1 MSTIRL
7 TTVALLAVI
16 APMAAVSLQ
25 AQAPT
30 GPAAAKA
37 LLRIDAEAENL
48 SAISTLA
55 VSPSGILAVYL
66 RQDGVIRLYSPAGKP
81 VASAGHA
88 GEGPGEFRQLDAIGW
103 LGDTLWAS
111 DGRLRR
117 LTRYSADGKFLR
129 AIQLPDRIE
138 QTLPGGTSTRYT
150 GARLQAAYP
159 DGSLLLQVM
168 LFSPP
173 KSEAPK
179 DVMGDPRFAVRT
191 SLEGAVRFVIAT
203 DPPNRCMVAGSEVI
217 ISMPGSSCPMTL
229 RATPP
234 NASRRVAVLQET
246 SPNGTGSIRVVAVN
260 DRGEPLFEHK
270 RSVPLRRVPSEA
282 HDRQLEGVPSEMRE
296 QIEARTRFFPPAF
309 EVQVAPS
316 GAAWIGLDAASGK
329 LREWFRLDASGK
341 PLPSVWLPAS
351 AKGLAF
357 DRRGA
362 WAITESEDGSQSIV
376 LYEAR
381 P

>member
-1 MSTIRL
+1 MAIIRL

-16 APMAAVSLQ
+16 APMATVSLQ
-25 AQAPT
+25 AQVPV
-30 GPAAAKA
+30 AAKA

-66 RQDGVIRLYSPAGKP
+66 RQDGVIRLYSPAGKLL
-81 VASAGHA
+81 ASAGHT

-117 LTRYSADGKFLR
+117 LTRYTADGKFLR

-138 QTLPGGTSTRYT
+138 QVVPGAASTRYT
-150 GARLQAAYP
+150 GARLQAVYP

-168 LFSPP
+168 QFRVPRSN
-173 KSEAPK
+173 APK
-179 DVMGDPRFAVRT
+179 EVMGDPRYAVRS
-191 SLEGAVRFVIAT
+191 SLEGAVRFLVAT
-203 DPPNRCMVAGSEVI
+203 DPPSLCKFAGPEII

-246 SPNGTGSIRVVAVN
+246 SPGGSGLIRVVAVN

-270 RSVPLRRVPSEA
+270 RSVPLRPVPSEA
-282 HDRQLEGVPSEMRE
+282 HDRQLEGVPNDMRE
-296 QIEARTRFFPPAF
+296 QVAARTRFFPPAF
-309 EVQVAPS
+309 EVQVAPG
-316 GAAWIGLDAASGK
+316 GAAWIGLDAAPGK
-329 LREWFRLDASGK
+329 LREWFRLDANGR

-362 WAITESEDGSQSIV
+362 WAITEAEDGSQSIV